1 MQKIF
6 PRACERF
13 DKICCA
19 RGENRRP
26 MCDVTRGITE
36 LRRRAALTSQSLLF
50 LSRLRTLY
58 SRHSQNASRCESLRN
73 FTSRRGTR
81 RTCGTERERE
91 REREHV
97 NPEKASSAAAVTASP
112 NDFSIR
118 SVPRLSIDSCSIRAL
133 AYIYIN

>member
-91 REREHV
+91 RENE
-97 NPEKASSAAAVTASP
+97 SALTLKKRRARPPWLHPPMTFRFAACRVY
-112 NDFSIR
+112 R
-118 SVPRLSIDSCSIRAL
+118 STVAAFARLR
-133 AYIYIN
+133 IYT